1 MSFIKIDTDL
11 VGFYDNSIEVHT
23 QFKDEIRETKNNIS
37 FFPKEYFELAN
48 SYDYCGK
55 VNLKNDVCLIDS
67 DLIIEEDIRFDNR
80 VVIKEGVEVQLMNGA
95 DIIFATVLYST
106 VQKNLPSP

>member
-1 MSFIKIDTDL
+1 MIIQL
-11 VGFYDNSIEVHT
+11 RSIPSL
-23 QFKDEIRETKNNIS
+23 QMKRETKNNIS

-80 VVIKEGVEVQLMNGA
+80 VVKEGAKFN
-95 DIIFATVLYST
+95 S
-106 VQKNLPSP
+106 